1 LAWSVEVSARARK
14 QLEKVGPN
22 AAGEIARYLKNRV
35 APTNDP
41 RQFGKSLAGDLSG
54 YWRYRV
60 GDYRIIC
67 ELIDERLV
75 VLVVEIGHRSEVY
88 R

>member
-1 LAWSVEVSARARK
+1 MAWSVEVTAQARR
-14 QLEKVGPN
+14 QLDKLGSQ
-22 AAGEIARYLKNRV
+22 AAIRITRYLRDQI
-35 APTNDP
+35 APSDDP
-41 RQFGKSLAGDLSG
+41 RQFGKALIGDLSG

-67 ELIDERLV
+67 ELIDSRLV
-75 VLVVEIGHRSEVY
+75 VLVVEIGHRREVY